1 MNSSS
6 WLIEEA
12 QQVRKKV
19 KQVAKSRL
27 DLEVTPNMRI
37 GVAVYI
43 KTKIVT
49 LPSLKKRDASNPSHV
64 RMDRTYVQID
74 NPDAVVEN
82 KQTALKYGSEY
93 VVVPPERMGD
103 LKLGDQSKCLRVLGF
118 FGKNLFG
125 FHRLVSGCDCVAAEP
140 GNAHAAIA
148 LSSLIHALRDEG
160 KVALCRFSG
169 REGSDPKLV
178 VLFPHVEASFE
189 CFYAVQAPF
198 SEDSREPT
206 LIFPSL
212 PPAREE
218 LVTVLDDFVSSMMLE
233 KSQFELEKTMN
244 PTIHR
249 FLKTLQ
255 IRSKDP
261 QAPIPPL
268 EREVFDLVH
277 PEKDLAPKV
286 DPVVAVRPLVESQPE
301 SLDEKRKRRFWRE
314 VDSEALVHSPTKIDI
329 KRIRIEDE
337 GSTQAESQMGAD
349 SIESAVREALDKADI
364 GRSIHLIESFRQ
376 ECVDRQNAENYN
388 SLFKKLLDA
397 AESHPRLWRELIV
410 KGVTLISTDEVPK
423 AASPE
428 QAMKFIEDVMKI
440 V

>member
-1 MNSSS
+1 MSSSS
-6 WLIEEA
+6 WVIEEA

-49 LPSLKKRDASNPSHV
+49 LPSLKKRDATNPSHV
-64 RMDRTYVQID
+64 RMDRTYVQVD
-74 NPDAVVEN
+74 NPDVVVEN
-82 KQTALKYGSEY
+82 KQTALRYGSEY
-93 VVVPPERMGD
+93 VVVPPERMGE

-118 FGKNLFG
+118 FDKNLFG
-125 FHRLVSGCDCVAAEP
+125 YHRLVSGCDCVAAEP

-148 LSSLIHALRDEG
+148 LSSLIHALQEEG

-169 REGSDPKLV
+169 REGSEPKLV
-178 VLFPHVEASFE
+178 VLFPHVEATFE
-189 CFYAVQAPF
+189 CFYAVQAPY

-212 PPAREE
+212 PAAREE
-218 LVTVLDDFVSSMMLE
+218 LLSVVDDFVSSMMLE
-233 KSQFELEKTMN
+233 ESEFEAEKTMN

-249 FLKTLQ
+249 FYKTLQ

-261 QAPIPPL
+261 QAPVPPL

-277 PEKDLAPKV
+277 PEKNLSPKI
-286 DPVVAVRPLVESQPE
+286 DAVVAVRPLVETQPE
-301 SLDEKRKRRFWRE
+301 SVDEKRKRRFWRE

-337 GSTQAESQMGAD
+337 GSTQAESQKAE
-349 SIESAVREALDKADI
+349 SIESAVREALENAEI

-376 ECVDRQNAENYN
+376 ECVDRQTADDFNG
-388 SLFKKLLDA
+388 LFRKLLDA
-397 AESHPRLWRELIV
+397 VENHPRLWRELIV
-410 KGVTLISTDEVPK
+410 RGITLISSDEVPK
-423 AASPE
+423 AVTPE